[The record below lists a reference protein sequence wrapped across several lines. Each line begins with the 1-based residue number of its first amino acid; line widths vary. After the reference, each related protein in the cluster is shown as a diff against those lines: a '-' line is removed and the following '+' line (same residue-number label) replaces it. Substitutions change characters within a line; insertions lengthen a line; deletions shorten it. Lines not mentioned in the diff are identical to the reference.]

1 MQGGVFIGADVS
13 KAEIVYRVQGQQP
26 TGSVANEA
34 ASLASWLEQWP
45 AGSCIAMES
54 TGRYH
59 LLLANLAHRAGFT
72 VYVLNPQDVRRYRQ
86 SLGVR
91 GKTDRFDAAAI
102 AQMVAERHRQGRWHG
117 WTPGT
122 AQQQELDAM
131 LRRRATLAVHRCAI
145 VQALEDVTE
154 IAAQLYETQRAIDA
168 LLAALDQQILQR
180 VQADQRIAESYRRL
194 HTITGIGPQ
203 TAALLANLLT
213 RIPFANADAFVAYSG
228 LDPRPNDSGQH
239 RGRRRIT
246 KRGPPQMRRLIYL
259 AAQAAARSKAL
270 KPLYEA
276 IRAKGFSTT
285 QALVILARK
294 LLRVAFAVC
303 KSGQPFDVSRLLS
316 KRMPA

>member
-1 MQGGVFIGADVS
+1 MQGGLFIGADVS
-13 KAEIVYRVQGQQP
+13 KAEIVYGVQGQQA
-26 TGSVANEA
+26 GRVANDA
-34 ASLASWLEQWP
+34 ASLTGWLQQWP

-59 LLLANLAHRAGFT
+59 LLLASLAYRAGLT
-72 VYVLNPQDVRRYRQ
+72 VYVLNPKDVRRYRE

-91 GKTDRFDAAAI
+91 GKTDRLDADTI
-102 AQMVAERHRQGRWHG
+102 AQMLAERHSKGSWHG

-145 VQALEDVTE
+145 VQTLEDVAE
-154 IAAQLYETQRAIDA
+154 VAAQWHEAKLALDA
-168 LLAALDQQILQR
+168 LMDALDQQILQR
-180 VQADQRIAESYRRL
+180 VQADERIAESYRRL

-213 RIPFANADAFVAYSG
+213 RIPFANADAFVAFSG
-228 LDPRPNDSGQH
+228 LDPRPNDSGPR

-246 KRGPPQMRRLIYL
+246 KRGPPQMRRLIFL
-259 AAQAAARSKAL
+259 AAQAAARSKVL
-270 KPLYEA
+270 RPLYEA
-276 IRAKGFSTT
+276 IRARGFSTT

-294 LLRVAFAVC
+294 LLRVAFSIY
-303 KSGQPFDVSRLLS
+303 KTGQSFDASRLLP
-316 KRMPA
+316 RAMNA